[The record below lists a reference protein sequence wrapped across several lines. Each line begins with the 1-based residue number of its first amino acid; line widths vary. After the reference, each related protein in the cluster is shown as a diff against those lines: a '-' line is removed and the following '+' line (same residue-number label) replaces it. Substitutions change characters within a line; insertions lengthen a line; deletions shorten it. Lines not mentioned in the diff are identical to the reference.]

1 MNVFKKTLLCA
12 VMAVGLPVMSAS
24 AIAADYPNKPI
35 SLVVGFPPGGG
46 ADVLARTIAPRLAE
60 ELGQPVVVEN
70 KPGASGIIA
79 TGATARAPADGYHLY
94 LATPGSLTILPNLQE
109 VPYDP
114 AKFSAISLLV
124 TMPNILVTGANS
136 GIESV
141 QDLIAKTK
149 ASGNGLAYASGGNG
163 TIGQM
168 AGEQFNML
176 AGIKM
181 MHVPY
186 RGTTPALTD
195 VMAGIVPAT
204 FSDPST
210 KNLVE
215 GGKLR
220 ALAVTDTKRSPLF
233 PGVPTMEEAGVPGYK
248 LVNWY
253 GLIGPEGMPAD
264 VVKRLNDVMV
274 KVMAE
279 PAVIEKLG
287 NTGGMSA
294 TSSTP
299 QEFADLMASERTKWV
314 DLIKKANISLK

>member
-1 MNVFKKTLLCA
+1 MNGCKKILLCA
-12 VMAVGLPVMSAS
+12 VMGVSLPMMSAF
-24 AIAADYPNKPI
+24 AAASNYPNKPI

-46 ADVLARTIAPRLAE
+46 ADVLARTIAPRLADA
-60 ELGQPVVVEN
+60 LGQPVVVEN

-124 TMPNILVTGANS
+124 TMPNVLVTGPNS

-141 QDLIAKTK
+141 KDLITKTK
-149 ASGNGLAYASGGNG
+149 ASDKGLAYASGGNG

-195 VMAGIVPAT
+195 VMSGVVPAT
-204 FSDPST
+204 FSDPSA
-210 KNLVE
+210 KNLVQ

-233 PGVPTMEEAGVPGYK
+233 PDVPTMEEAGVPGYK
-248 LVNWY
+248 LLNWY

-264 VVKRLNDVMV
+264 VVKRLNEVLT
-274 KVMAE
+274 KIMAE
-279 PAVIEKLG
+279 PAIIEKLG

-294 TSSTP
+294 TSSSP
-299 QEFADLMASERTKWV
+299 QEFADLMTSERTKWV
-314 DLIKKANISLK
+314 DLIQKANISLK